1 MRKGWAAAWCAA
13 ASLLLFGKALAEEK
27 ERTVVF
33 EMGGAGGWGLK
44 RGDFSS
50 GPDIGFEYT
59 VIERWLEVEVT
70 TTPAFSKG
78 QVEFDTDFVFKK
90 PFELTDRLEFLI
102 GAGPLWLH
110 KPEGDSVAAEA
121 IVEFVYEAWPERHTA
136 IFVEPSYA
144 YDFGKGH
151 EQPVGVTAGLHIG
164 IQ

>member
-1 MRKGWAAAWCAA
+1 MRKCWAMACCAA
-13 ASLLLFGKALAEEK
+13 ASLLLCGKAQAGENEPSL
-27 ERTVVF
+27 VF
-33 EMGGAGGWGLK
+33 EMGGAGGWGLQQ
-44 RGDFSS
+44 GDFSS

-59 VIERWLEVEVT
+59 VIERWLEIEIT

-78 QVEFDTDFVFKK
+78 QVEFDTDLVFKK
-90 PFELTDRLEFLI
+90 PFELADRLEFLV

-110 KPEGDSVAAEA
+110 KPNADSVAAEA
-121 IVEFVYEAWPERHTA
+121 IAEFVYEAWPERHTA

-151 EQPVGVTAGLHIG
+151 EQSIGFTAGLHIG